1 VTSSRSG
8 FEASLAAFATS
19 FPPGLDGVWRTLSD
33 LPAATAVVLVIGV
46 VIRGRTSVVID
57 LVVAV
62 ASAAALTI
70 APALIRP
77 LGRVLRW
84 IVGLATF
91 SVIALGA
98 ATPAGATA
106 AVLIAVVSA
115 AGAHVVLGSTRL
127 RPSVEAVIADLASLG
142 VSALDLTPS
151 PVQRPGRFLL
161 DAVDEA
167 GAPLVLKVYGR
178 DAVDAQVLR
187 SAWRAMWNRG
197 LPRSGS
203 SGRIQ
208 QVQHEASLTFPAAA
222 ADVRTHRVVTA
233 RVSVSGD
240 ALLVLTSPGPLLASS
255 PSAWSDD
262 LAADLWSMVTR
273 LHAAGVTH
281 GRLDDHHLVA
291 EGGLTMT
298 DFHGGALAPAQS
310 DQAHT
315 DLAQTL
321 VTTALGPGIDRSVEI
336 ADEQLGHE
344 HLARLLPFVQEPA

>member
-1 VTSSRSG
+1 VTSPRSG

-62 ASAAALTI
+62 ASTAALTI

-98 ATPAGATA
+98 TTPTGATA

-142 VSALDLTPS
+142 VSALDLTPA

-167 GAPLVLKVYGR
+167 GAPLVVEVYGR

-208 QVQHEASLTFPAAA
+208 QVQHEASLTFPAA

-273 LHAAGVTH
+273 LHAAGVTS

-321 VTTALGPGIDRSVEI
+321 VTSALGPGIDRSVEI
-336 ADEQLGHE
+336 ADEQLGHQ
-344 HLARLLPFVQEPA
+344 HLARPLPFVQAPA